1 MRKYKKILLIGGSG
15 NLGTSI
21 IKSGFF
27 KNLYYPTKKK
37 LNILNSKNIRE
48 MLNKNKFNL
57 IINCAAMARIVD
69 CEKNSSKA
77 INVNIGGTFNLVKE
91 VLDYQIRYK
100 KKVRFIHISS
110 DSVYPS
116 LKGNY
121 SENDSL
127 GPYNVYGW
135 TKLASEFLVR
145 LIDEHIIIRTRFF
158 VKEKIKHKKS
168 AIDLFTSNIEVND
181 LVKKIKIISSK
192 RDVGVINVGLKRHS
206 DYVAYKRYKKD
217 LRVCKRKDII
227 KNLAVNLAKD
237 SSMNLNYLKKIEKN
251 L

>member
-1 MRKYKKILLIGGSG
+1 MKKYKKILLIGGSG

-21 IKSGFF
+21 IKSDLFE
-27 KNLYYPTKKK
+27 NLYYPSKKK
-37 LNILNSKNIRE
+37 LNILNINSIRE
-48 MLNKNKFNL
+48 SLNKNKFDL
-57 IINCAAMARIVD
+57 IINCAAMARIAD

-91 VLDYQIRYK
+91 VLDYQIRHK
-100 KKVRFIHISS
+100 KKIRFIHISS

-121 SENDSL
+121 SEKDSL

-145 LIDEHIIIRTRFF
+145 LVDEHIIIRTRFF
-158 VKEKIKHKKS
+158 VKEKIKYKKS

-181 LVKKIKIISSK
+181 LVKKIKMISSK
-192 RDVGVINVGLKRHS
+192 HYVGVINIGLKRRS

-217 LRVCKRKDII
+217 LRACKRKDII

>member
-1 MRKYKKILLIGGSG
+1 MKKYKKILLIGGSG

-21 IKSGFF
+21 IKSDLFE
-27 KNLYYPTKKK
+27 NLYYPSKKK
-37 LNILNSKNIRE
+37 LNILNINSIRE
-48 MLNKNKFNL
+48 SLNKNKFDL
-57 IINCAAMARIVD
+57 IINCAAMARIAD

-91 VLDYQIRYK
+91 VLDYQIRHK
-100 KKVRFIHISS
+100 KKIRFIHISS

-121 SENDSL
+121 SEKDSL

-145 LIDEHIIIRTRFF
+145 LVDEHIIIRTRFF
-158 VKEKIKHKKS
+158 VKEKIKYKKS

-181 LVKKIKIISSK
+181 LVKKIKNKGKFPGTIAVDKNKIQYFYEIGIKYLLYSVDCDVIRSSYN
-192 RDVGVINVGLKRHS
+192 DAVN
-206 DYVAYKRYKKD
+206 
-217 LRVCKRKDII
+217 I
-227 KNLAVNLAKD
+227 KNNIK
-237 SSMNLNYLKKIEKN
+237 
-251 L
+251 